1 MQDSP
6 EDAPLSPHQPPS
18 PLPNA
23 TVAIPGRE
31 AAVRLDD
38 CLKYCIVAGKKALES
53 SGLGVLASRIIC
65 SSDEYWFKA
74 GLVDLVVFPWFLL
87 VKSSFPSPSVL
98 ESCSSHMCGV
108 SRFLLLHLYLRRVL
122 LCCFKRFLATSLGKV
137 LVLARDFSASSGVL
151 VLVLRFQPSNKW
163 FC

>member
-74 GLVDLVVFPWFLL
+74 GLVDLVVFPWCLL
-87 VKSSFPSPSVL
+87 VKTSFPSPSVL
-98 ESCSSHMCGV
+98 EYCSSHMCGV
-108 SRFLLLHLYLRRVL
+108 SRFLLLHLYLDGYCFVVSSVSWRRL
-122 LCCFKRFLATSLGKV
+122 LERF
-137 LVLARDFSASSGVL
+137 
-151 VLVLRFQPSNKW
+151 W
-163 FC
+163 